1 MITVGSNVHITVN
14 YILMESFLTTLREN
28 KSSVMSMVKG
38 NLFTGTRSCENNH
51 ILFITSEISLNMNRR
66 KVCGGYFGLC
76 FLFLYIY
83 YSLEM

>member
-28 KSSVMSMVKG
+28 KSSVMSMGKG
-38 NLFTGTRSCENNH
+38 NLFTGSRSCENNH

-66 KVCGGYFGLC
+66 KVCGGYFSLC
-76 FLFLYIY
+76 FLFLYIC

>member
-28 KSSVMSMVKG
+28 KSSVMSMGKG
-38 NLFTGTRSCENNH
+38 NLFTGSRSCENNN

-66 KVCGGYFGLC
+66 KVCVGATLAYAFC
-76 FLFLYIY
+76 FYIY
-83 YSLEM
+83 IIA

>member
-1 MITVGSNVHITVN
+1 MITVGSNVHITGS

-38 NLFTGTRSCENNH
+38 NLFTGSRSCENNNN

-66 KVCGGYFGLC
+66 KVWGL
-76 FLFLYIY
+76 F
-83 YSLEM
+83 